1 MLSTQQG
8 GAGGLWHFHL
18 GHFLCRV
25 LACFLPFYAWDL
37 IAILCFMA
45 IVTVEELLV
54 IVAWMKQSRG
64 GIGGQFPLQKHFTP
78 LKLALN
84 TDH

>member
-1 MLSTQQG
+1 MRLKTSLNYQ
-8 GAGGLWHFHL
+8 A
-18 GHFLCRV
+18 
-25 LACFLPFYAWDL
+25 DL
-37 IAILCFMA
+37 VPHVIAILCFMA